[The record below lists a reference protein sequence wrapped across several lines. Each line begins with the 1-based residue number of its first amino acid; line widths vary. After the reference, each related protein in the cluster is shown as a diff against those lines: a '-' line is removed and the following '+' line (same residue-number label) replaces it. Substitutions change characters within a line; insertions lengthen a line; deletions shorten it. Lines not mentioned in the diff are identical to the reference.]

1 MHKCCISDISFA
13 VSFVNTL
20 QPAKKRKT
28 KADKAE
34 ESAKLLAS
42 QEALMQ
48 AAHTEMYG
56 TDAIVTDNSAE

>member
-1 MHKCCISDISFA
+1 VIFA
-13 VSFVNTL
+13 NML

-56 TDAIVTDNSAE
+56 TDAIVTDNSATT